1 LTGPWDYAYFN
12 ASNITMRYLAIC
24 CCILLWMRVPA
35 QQDAPTALV
44 HANIIDVENG
54 SLLKDQ
60 TILIANGLIR
70 DIFPTSKKK
79 VLPGYTMINAGGKY
93 LIPGLIDSHV
103 HLHNYFRSGKQHL
116 LQAPLNVFLYYGIT
130 GFREASGSVY
140 TKEMIALRDSIN
152 SGKLLGPRMYV
163 SGIATSTNL
172 KKLEAGSYTDVVRKF
187 SEMGVDGI
195 KVKFTSFE
203 ETKEI
208 IDAAHRLHLPVY
220 GHTTNPLQGDSIN
233 IPGDFTPGI
242 VDYGID
248 GVMHT
253 GGYPPVADYKNIP
266 AAPPA
271 DQWEALWLYMDALWL
286 FADTA
291 SEQALIQKMITHH
304 TWLEPTLTV
313 EQLVTARR
321 QYKDD
326 PALSFSLA
334 GYEDY
339 FSGMPQPVG
348 NQLDTAL
355 LAFKRKQRFV
365 KKFHDA
371 GGLVLAGTDHL
382 FGNTLHKELE
392 LMVEAGLSPAEALKA
407 ATCNNAKALG
417 WLKTLGTVS
426 KGKNAS
432 LVLLD
437 KNPLE
442 DIRNTRSINLVI
454 VNGKVLGRKQLDGM
468 MKEAVSRVSD
478 E

>member
-1 LTGPWDYAYFN
+1 LPGLWDYAYFN
-12 ASNITMRYLAIC
+12 TSNITMRYLAVC
-24 CCILLWMRVPA
+24 CFIFLWMRVSA
-35 QQDAPTALV
+35 QQEPTALV
-44 HANIIDVENG
+44 HANIIDVEKG

-60 TILIANGLIR
+60 TILMAHGLIT
-70 DIFPTSKKK
+70 DIFPSSKKK
-79 VLPGYTMINAGGKY
+79 ALTGYTMINAGGKY

-103 HLHNYFRSGKQHL
+103 HLHNYFRSGKQQL
-116 LQAPLNVFLYYGIT
+116 LQAPLNVFLYYGVT

-140 TKEMIALRDSIN
+140 TKEMIALRDSIHA
-152 SGKLLGPRMYV
+152 GKLLAPRIYV

-172 KKLEAGSYTDVVRKF
+172 KKLEAGSYTDLVNKF
-187 SEMGVDGI
+187 RDMGVDGI

-220 GHTTNPLQGDSIN
+220 GHTTNPLQGNSQN

-242 VDYGID
+242 VDYGMD

-271 DQWEALWLYMDALWL
+271 DQWEALWLYLDALWL
-286 FADTA
+286 FADTS
-291 SEQALIQKMITHH
+291 SEQALIKKMITHH
-304 TWLEPTLTV
+304 VWLEPTLTV
-313 EQLVTARR
+313 EQLVTANR

-326 PALSFSLA
+326 PVLSFSLA

-339 FSGMPQPVG
+339 FSGVPQPVG
-348 NQLDTAL
+348 EQLDTAL

-365 KKFHDA
+365 KNFHDA
-371 GGLVLAGTDHL
+371 GGMVLAGTDHL
-382 FGNTLHKELE
+382 FGSTLHKELE
-392 LMVEAGLSPAEALKA
+392 LLVEAGLSPAEALKA

-442 DIRNTRSINLVI
+442 NIRNTRSINLVI
-454 VNGKVLGRKQLDGM
+454 INGKVLGRKQLDRM
-468 MKEAVSRVSD
+468 MGEAVSRVSD